1 MDTAPTRDDERI
13 ARIRA
18 LNDRL
23 RIYGI
28 GGDIFLTRG
37 VAIRGED
44 FAARAIRAV
53 GDYDRFTDGSDPYEE
68 HDFGS
73 LTVDDAKL
81 FFKVDYYDLERK
93 FRSEDPADPTVTRRG
108 LTEAQREEIT
118 AYVKEHVLQSYRNGV
133 EKGRSQEAHTGAP
146 QTTKPAPRKAWRP
159 AKRTR

>member
-1 MDTAPTRDDERI
+1 MDTAPTRDDGRI

-23 RIYGI
+23 RVYGI

-44 FAARAIRAV
+44 FVAQAIRAV
-53 GDYDRFTDGSDPYEE
+53 ADYDRFTDGSDPYEE

-93 FRSEDPADPTVTRRG
+93 FRSEDPADPTVTRRV
-108 LTEAQREEIT
+108 LTILLAEE
-118 AYVKEHVLQSYRNGV
+118 Y
-133 EKGRSQEAHTGAP
+133 
-146 QTTKPAPRKAWRP
+146 
-159 AKRTR
+159 